1 MSKRLTTN
9 EFIEKSISKHGDK
22 YDYSLV
28 DYKNAKTKIIL
39 TCKNNHKFEINP
51 QKHLLGGGC
60 RKCFIDN
67 RRLGINTFIEKSI
80 NKHGDIYDY
89 SKTKYINDIT
99 EVLITCIE
107 HGEFYQLPSVHCRS
121 GCPKCGIIKR
131 SKSRKNDVN
140 GLIKKF
146 IEKHS
151 NKYNYSKVYYV
162 KMRDKVKIICNE
174 HNIEFLQTPEKHL
187 SSKTGGCP
195 KCNTI
200 GKGKLTNLQFI
211 EKSNN
216 IHNNKYNYSITEYI
230 MSRDKVKIIC
240 DKHGIFEMT
249 PNAHLRGEGC
259 RICNRNGGIMENIWL
274 DKFNIPKDYRQYK
287 IDNFYVDGID
297 LDNKIIYE
305 FNGDFW
311 HGNPNI
317 YNSVDIN
324 RVNQISY
331 GELYK
336 RTIEREK
343 YLETLGYKI
352 VSIWESDFKKI
363 LIR

>member
-1 MSKRLTTN
+1 MSKGLTTK
-9 EFIEKSISKHGDK
+9 EFI
-22 YDYSLV
+22 
-28 DYKNAKTKIIL
+28 
-39 TCKNNHKFEINP
+39 
-51 QKHLLGGGC
+51 
-60 RKCFIDN
+60 
-67 RRLGINTFIEKSI
+67 
-80 NKHGDIYDY
+80 
-89 SKTKYINDIT
+89 
-99 EVLITCIE
+99 
-107 HGEFYQLPSVHCRS
+107 
-121 GCPKCGIIKR
+121 
-131 SKSRKNDVN
+131 SKSVSKNGN
-140 GLIKKF
+140 ELIYKF
-146 IEKHS
+146 LEKHS
-151 NKYNYSKVYYV
+151 NKYDYSKVNYV
-162 KMRDKVKIICNE
+162 KMKDKIIIVCKE
-174 HNIEFLQTPEKHL
+174 HNLEFLQTPEKHL

-200 GKGKLTNLQFI
+200 GKGRLTNKSFI

-216 IHNNKYNYSITEYI
+216 IHNNKYDYSITEYI
-230 MSRDKVKIIC
+230 MSRDKVKITC
-240 DKHGIFEMT
+240 NKHGIFEMT

-274 DKFNIPKDYRQYK
+274 DTFNIPKYYRQYK

-297 LDNKIIYE
+297 FNNNIIYE

-324 RVNQISY
+324 RVNGISY

-352 VSIWESDFKKI
+352 VSIWESDFKKY
-363 LIR
+363 